1 MELLQQE
8 WLLQQQRRNDM
19 ENHSLAI
26 KLLALLCFLW
36 LSRTAP
42 SPYFLAASSLLFWLL
57 DAIWKAEQARVTQRL
72 LQLEQALRG
81 EGAVTGMQFQ
91 SAWAQGRG
99 GIVSLLGE
107 YVRAGSKPTVALLY
121 VLLILA
127 AVARFIV
134 QV

>member
-1 MELLQQE
+1 MQRLEQE

-42 SPYFLAASSLLFWLL
+42 SAYFLVAGSLLFWLL
-57 DAIWKAEQARVTQRL
+57 DAIWKAEQQRVTQRL

-81 EGAVTGMQFQ
+81 EGSLAGMQFQ
-91 SAWAQGRG
+91 SDWAQSRG
-99 GIVSLLGE
+99 GIAALLAE
-107 YVRAGSKPTVALLY
+107 YLKAGSKPTVALLY

-127 AVARFIV
+127 AVARFMV